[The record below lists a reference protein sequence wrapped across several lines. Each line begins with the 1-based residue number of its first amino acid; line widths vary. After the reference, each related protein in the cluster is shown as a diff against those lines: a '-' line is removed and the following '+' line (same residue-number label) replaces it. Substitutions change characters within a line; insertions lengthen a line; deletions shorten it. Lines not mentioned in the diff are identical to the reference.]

1 MSKKSKKVCTV
12 LNYIEQSFTLISA
25 FTGCVSIAAIKI
37 YKSIIKKK
45 RKKSTIVLLEV
56 LISKASIV
64 INLSHNEFVLVND
77 VLKNI

>member
-45 RKKSTIVLLEV
+45 RKK
-56 LISKASIV
+56 AR
-64 INLSHNEFVLVND
+64 
-77 VLKNI
+77 